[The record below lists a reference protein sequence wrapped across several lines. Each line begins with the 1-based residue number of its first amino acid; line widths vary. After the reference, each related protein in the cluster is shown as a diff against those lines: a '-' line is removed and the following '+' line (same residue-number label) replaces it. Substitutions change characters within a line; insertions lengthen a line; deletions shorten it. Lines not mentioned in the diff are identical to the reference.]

1 MGGIYALAIHRLG
14 PDNATLAVHTKR
26 GGAAAK
32 AGHDLELHVTAWEA
46 TLDLDAGTAELSADA
61 TSLRVEKG
69 EGGMQT
75 LGDEDKDNIR
85 QTIDDDVLKQQNIS
99 FRSTSI
105 EGGDGRYR
113 VEGELTLAGSTQ
125 PIAFDLIVADGAVS
139 ARATVTQ
146 TRWGMKPFSALFGTL
161 KVLDD
166 VEVTLQSR

>member
-1 MGGIYALAIHRLG
+1 M
-14 PDNATLAVHTKR
+14 AVHTKR

-32 AGHDLELHVTAWEA
+32 AGHDLELHVTSWEA
-46 TLDLDAGTAELSADA
+46 ALDLDAGTAELSADA

-75 LGDEDKDNIR
+75 LGDEDKDNIH
-85 QTIDDDVLKQQNIS
+85 QTIDDDVLQKRNIS
-99 FRSTSI
+99 FRSTSVVA
-105 EGGDGRYR
+105 GAGGRYT
-113 VEGELTLAGSTQ
+113 VSGELTLAGKTQ
-125 PIAFDLIVADGAVS
+125 PIDFELLADDGKVS